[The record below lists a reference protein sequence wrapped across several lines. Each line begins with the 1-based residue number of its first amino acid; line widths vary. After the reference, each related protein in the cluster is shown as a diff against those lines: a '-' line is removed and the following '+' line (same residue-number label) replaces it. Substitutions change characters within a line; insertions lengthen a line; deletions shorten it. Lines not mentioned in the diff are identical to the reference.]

1 MTTTWESSAW
11 VEVSEEPGSLILR
24 LCGELDIASRDM
36 IESAVMAAIPTVD
49 SLILDL
55 GDLTFCD
62 SSGVAMFLA
71 AREKAEAEGTALTLG
86 NLRANVARVFAVS
99 GVDQVLAI
107 TE

>member
-11 VEVSEEPGSLILR
+11 VEVAEEPGTLILR
-24 LCGELDIASRDM
+24 LCGELDMATRDL
-36 IESAVMAAIPTVD
+36 IESAVMAAIPTAD
-49 SLILDL
+49 ALILDL
-55 GDLTFCD
+55 GDLAFCD

-71 AREKAEAEGTALTLG
+71 AREKAEAEGTVLTLG
-86 NLRANVARVFAVS
+86 NLQPSVARVFTIS

>member
-1 MTTTWESSAW
+1 MATRD
-11 VEVSEEPGSLILR
+11 VIEP
-24 LCGELDIASRDM
+24 
-36 IESAVMAAIPTVD
+36 AVIAAIPTARA
-49 SLILDL
+49 LILDL

-62 SSGVAMFLA
+62 SSGIAMFLA

-86 NLRANVARVFAVS
+86 NLRPSVARVFAIS

>member
-1 MTTTWESSAW
+1 MTTTWESAW

-24 LCGELDIASRDM
+24 LCGELDIATRDM
-36 IESAVMAAIPTVD
+36 IESAVMAAIPSVD

-86 NLRANVARVFAVS
+86 NLQANVARVFAVS